1 MSTIV
6 VVGGGFAGT
15 AAVRRLERRAPEDW
29 QVVLVSEENF
39 MIYTPLLAEV
49 VGASLLP
56 GHIVAPIRRM
66 LRRTRYYQA
75 RVEEI
80 DLRQHVIRYSSRG
93 LHELSFDH
101 LVLACGRIADI
112 GIAEGMPEHG
122 LSLKTLGDAL
132 HIRNRIITRLEQAE
146 LEHDADVRRTL
157 TSFIVVG
164 GGSSGVEVAGAIA
177 DFMRAACKN
186 YLRTGIMDISVIL
199 LESGDRLVP
208 EFPASLGEAALKAM
222 RDNGV
227 EVHLDARVSMVSPQ
241 GVKTQSGD
249 WFRGGNVICTI
260 GTVPNPMLETL
271 DIPAHKGLV
280 STRPDMSVPDLQ
292 GVWAIGDCAAVVNA
306 HDGEPSPPTAQF
318 AARQGKQVA
327 DNIVRAIRGE
337 STRAFNYRSLGQL
350 ASIGHHRAIVHMTG
364 LRLSGFPAWLLWRA
378 VYLSMLPTF
387 LRKLQVFSEWT
398 IDLLFPRDTTQLYLQ
413 RTTQRRRATENG
425 RQANSGAAEAEAAS
439 GQQSMPESAE
449 AKRA

>member
-15 AAVRRLERRAPEDW
+15 ATVRRLERCVPGDW
-29 QVVLVSEENF
+29 QVVLVSKENF

-66 LRRTRYYQA
+66 LRRTRYYQVQ
-75 RVEEI
+75 VEEI
-80 DLRQHVIRYSSRG
+80 DLRQHVIRYRSRE
-93 LHELSFDH
+93 LHEMSFDH
-101 LVLACGRIADI
+101 LVLACGKVGDI
-112 GIAEGMPEHG
+112 GIAEGMPEQG
-122 LSLKTLGDAL
+122 LPLKTLGDAL
-132 HIRNRIITRLEQAE
+132 HIRNRIITRLEEAE
-146 LEHDADVRRTL
+146 LEHDSDVRRTL
-157 TSFIVVG
+157 TTFIVVG
-164 GGSSGVEVAGAIA
+164 GGSSGVEVAGAIV
-177 DFMRAACKN
+177 DFVRAACKN
-186 YLRTGIMDISVIL
+186 YLRTTSLDARVIL

-208 EFPASLGEAALKAM
+208 EFPASLGEAALKSM

-227 EVHLDARVSMVSPQ
+227 EVHLDARVSKVTPL

-271 DIPAHKGLV
+271 DIPTHKGLV
-280 STRPDMSVPDLQ
+280 STRSDMSVPGLE

-306 HDGEPSPPTAQF
+306 YDGEPSPPTAQF

-327 DNIVRAIRGE
+327 ENIGRAIRGE
-337 STRAFNYRSLGQL
+337 STRAFNYHSLGQL
-350 ASIGHHRAIVHMTG
+350 ASIGHRRAIVHMTG
-364 LRLSGFPAWLLWRA
+364 LRFSGFPAWLLWRA

-398 IDLLFPRDTTQLYLQ
+398 LDLLFPQDTTQLHLQ
-413 RTTQRRRATENG
+413 RTTERRHATENE
-425 RQANSGAAEAEAAS
+425 RQEKSGATEAASAS
-439 GQQSMPESAE
+439 GQQSIPKSRE